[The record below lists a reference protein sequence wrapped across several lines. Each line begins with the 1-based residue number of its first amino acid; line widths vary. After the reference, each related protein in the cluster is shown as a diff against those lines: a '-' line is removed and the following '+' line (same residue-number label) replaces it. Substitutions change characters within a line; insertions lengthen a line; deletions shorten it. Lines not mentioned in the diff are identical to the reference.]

1 MAGRATPLVL
11 TLASG
16 SPRRRALLE
25 ALFATRSSEALGFP
39 LKVVPPRVEEAGED
53 LPQDPR
59 ELALA
64 LARRKGEEV
73 PGDWVLA
80 ADTVVDLD
88 GRVLGKPRDR
98 VENHLFLRFLS
109 GRTHQVHTAIY
120 LRTPQD
126 LVVEVH
132 TTRVRFRNLSEE
144 EIAWYVQ
151 SGEGLDKAGGYGAQG
166 LGMALLEG
174 IEGDFYTVVGLPVAR
189 VFALLWERGFRP

>member
-1 MAGRATPLVL
+1 MAGRNAPLVL

-25 ALFATRSSEALGFP
+25 ALGFP
-39 LKVVPPRVEEAGED
+39 LRVVPPGVEEKGES
-53 LPQDPR
+53 LPLDPK

-64 LARRKGEEV
+64 LARRKGEAV
-73 PGDWVLA
+73 PGEWVLA
-80 ADTVVDLD
+80 ADTVVDLE
-88 GRVLGKPRDR
+88 GRVLGKPKDR
-98 VENHLFLRFLS
+98 AENHLFLRLLS
-109 GRTHQVHTAIY
+109 GRTHRVHTAIY
-120 LRTPQD
+120 LRTPGD
-126 LVVEVH
+126 LVAEVH
-132 TTRVRFRNLSEE
+132 TTQVRFRRLSEE

-166 LGMALLEG
+166 LGMALLQG

>member
-16 SPRRRALLE
+16 SPRRRALL
-25 ALFATRSSEALGFP
+25 EALGFP

-189 VFALLWERGFRP
+189 VFVLLWERGFRP

>member
-1 MAGRATPLVL
+1 ML

-16 SPRRRALLE
+16 SPRRRALL
-25 ALFATRSSEALGFP
+25 EALGFP

-73 PGDWVLA
+73 PGNWVLA

-189 VFALLWERGFRP
+189 VFVLLWERGFRP